1 LNYVLEDVPA
11 RLRPA
16 VLATLEKAGVGAC
29 HLGVIEV
36 DRPRIQELNREHR
49 GLDRPT
55 DVLSFP
61 IDPDGG
67 EPGPRELGDVFVC
80 EEECDDLDEAVVHG
94 VLHLLGYDH
103 EADDGEMFAIQ
114 DEITGALRG

>member
-1 LNYVLEDVPA
+1 MTYQLEDVPA

-16 VLATLEKAGVGAC
+16 VVATLERADAGTC
-29 HLGVIEV
+29 HLGVVEV
-36 DRPRIQELNREHR
+36 DRDRMRDLNREHR

-61 IDPDGG
+61 IDPEAGD
-67 EPGPRELGDVFVC
+67 PGPRELGDVFLC
-80 EEECDDLDEAVVHG
+80 EEECEDLEEATVHG

-103 EADDGEMFAIQ
+103 ETDNGEMLAIQ
-114 DEITGALRG
+114 DEITGALRA